1 MTDFTAVT
9 HAIRR
14 RIKAYLATH
23 THWDTATLRINA
35 ANEASAILDADKT
48 FNGPETVRCYIGTV
62 GQLLNDIR
70 REG

>member
-1 MTDFTAVT
+1 MTNFNFNGWT
-9 HAIRR
+9 
-14 RIKAYLATH
+14 
-23 THWDTATLRINA
+23 WINA